1 MTMTLKIDDK
11 YLPKLESFIASLP
24 KGAVEMRGS
33 LDEEIMERV
42 EQYENGQMKTTP
54 FTDGLHTIK
63 ERLLSQR

>member
-24 KGAVEMRGS
+24 KGAVEMKGS
-33 LDEEIMERV
+33 LDEEILERV
-42 EQYENGQMKTTP
+42 AQYENGQMKTTT
-54 FTDGLHTIK
+54 FTDSLHIIK